1 MLNRDE
7 MRNQSFR
14 KALNPPMSIHTQDT
28 AIMDE
33 RILVVDDDPGT
44 IYLLGKILNGIAD
57 MRFATNG
64 EKALQM
70 LDEYSPDLILL
81 DAELPG
87 MSGFKVFETLKKQPA
102 LKAVPVIFITSH
114 HETGFEVSA
123 LNMGASDF
131 IAKPFQSSLVLARV
145 KSHLRAKRATDGL
158 RRANAV
164 DPLTGV
170 SSRSQFDDSLQRE
183 WLRSLRNGD
192 PMALMLIDV
201 DHFKSYGERYGKAKG
216 DTCLR
221 RVADAVSLVVRRPAD
236 CLARFGGEQFG
247 LLLPQTARRGAQH
260 IARRILEGV
269 DALALRHDTLS
280 ISQRVSVSIG
290 LSCYDEESACW
301 LNPTAEFRS
310 LDRDQTHWSANHLL
324 LAADKAL
331 HAAKRTE
338 SCHGR
343 LLDIADI
350 ESPHLARKFMTSARE
365 SHRSGQFE
373 ETVGELSVSRR

>member
-1 MLNRDE
+1 
-7 MRNQSFR
+7 
-14 KALNPPMSIHTQDT
+14 
-28 AIMDE
+28 
-33 RILVVDDDPGT
+33 
-44 IYLLGKILNGIAD
+44 
-57 MRFATNG
+57 
-64 EKALQM
+64 
-70 LDEYSPDLILL
+70 
-81 DAELPG
+81 
-87 MSGFKVFETLKKQPA
+87 
-102 LKAVPVIFITSH
+102 
-114 HETGFEVSA
+114 
-123 LNMGASDF
+123 MGASDF

-290 LSCYDEESACW
+290 LSVLRRGE
-301 LNPTAEFRS
+301 
-310 LDRDQTHWSANHLL
+310 
-324 LAADKAL
+324 
-331 HAAKRTE
+331 
-338 SCHGR
+338 R
-343 LLDIADI
+343 LLVEPDCGIPFTGSRPDALVGQ
-350 ESPHLARKFMTSARE
+350 SFVARRRQGTACRQAHGVMSWKAIGHCGHRVAASGAQIHDLGARVAPFRTIRRD
-365 SHRSGQFE
+365 SWGI
-373 ETVGELSVSRR
+373 VGVAALIGCGGGL